1 MLILRITVKG
11 SAFTHLLQNHSLL
24 LINVNFHLL
33 LNKIKNYY
41 IEIQLLNI

>member
-1 MLILRITVKG
+1 MLILRITVKA
-11 SAFTHLLQNHSLL
+11 STFTHLLQNHSLL